1 MGRPQPPSR
10 ARTQSLLI
18 LTAILTLLLSACTG
32 TNPSNTAVSDGGV
45 IQEIE
50 PQERKILETFAGE
63 TLEDG
68 PFDLAD
74 HQGEVLLINVWG
86 SWCVPCR
93 TEAPELARAALE
105 FDEVQF
111 VGINVRDNDASAIA
125 FERSFDITY
134 PSLTTDASGPAM
146 LSVGRMVPRSAVPT
160 TIIVGR
166 DGRVTA
172 RIVGPGSFS
181 TFSALLTAALDEKG
195 QPNPG
200 Q

>member
-1 MGRPQPPSR
+1 MALPLPSARPKPRLP
-10 ARTQSLLI
+10 LI
-18 LTAILTLLLSACTG
+18 LTTILALLLTACGGPDSA
-32 TNPSNTAVSDGGV
+32 STAVSDGGV
-45 IQEIE
+45 IQEIPPE
-50 PQERKILETFAGE
+50 ERQTLETFAGE

-68 PFDLAD
+68 LFDLAD
-74 HQGEVLLINVWG
+74 HQGKVLLINVWG

-93 TEAPELARAALE
+93 TEAPELAKASEE
-105 FDEVQF
+105 FNEVQF

-134 PSLTTDASGPAM
+134 PSVTTDASGPAM

>member
-1 MGRPQPPSR
+1 MALPPPSPR
-10 ARTQSLLI
+10 STSRLLLI
-18 LTAILTLLLSACTG
+18 LTTILALLLTACGG
-32 TNPSNTAVSDGGV
+32 TDSTNTAVSDGGV
-45 IQEIE
+45 IQEIAPE
-50 PQERKILETFAGE
+50 DRKLLETFTGE

-74 HQGEVLLINVWG
+74 HQGKVLLINVWG

-93 TEAPELARAALE
+93 TEAPELARASQA

-146 LSVGRMVPRSAVPT
+146 LSVGRVVPRSAVPT

-172 RIVGPGSFS
+172 RIVGPGSFA
-181 TFSALLTAALDEKG
+181 TFSALLTAALDEKV